1 MGAPVRPNMFEHS
14 LIRLCWSSQNLMN
27 INTKKTKE
35 MLLGSI
41 LSNSPPLILLNDST
55 VERVTSFKLL
65 GLTITNNLNWEEHI
79 TNVCNKANKRL
90 HYLKLLKRCSV
101 SVDDLL
107 HYYKS
112 VIRPT
117 IEYAC
122 PVWQSGLTNDQRD
135 RLESLQRRALKLIS
149 NSYDY
154 ELYCVIY
161 DIEPIAVRLD
171 NLARQFFYKICRSTD
186 CINYLLPNKRPLDL
200 LNRLRQPNS
209 LPGILCKTNRFY
221 RSFIPYAIQHYQ

>member
-1 MGAPVRPNMFEHS
+1 M
-14 LIRLCWSSQNLMN
+14 
-27 INTKKTKE
+27 
-35 MLLGSI
+35 
-41 LSNSPPLILLNDST
+41 
-55 VERVTSFKLL
+55 
-65 GLTITNNLNWEEHI
+65 
-79 TNVCNKANKRL
+79 
-90 HYLKLLKRCSV
+90 KRCSV